1 MTWVKYWFAVF
12 IVELFLWAYIIYLH
26 FEIKELQKMRIPKPR
41 YQKEHKVIVK
51 TKKDIV
57 RG

>member
-1 MTWVKYWFAVF
+1 MSWVKYWFVIF
-12 IVELFLWAYIIYLH
+12 LVELFLWAYIIYLH
-26 FEIKELQKMRIPKPR
+26 FEIKELERMRKPKFTK
-41 YQKEHKVIVK
+41 QHKVIIR